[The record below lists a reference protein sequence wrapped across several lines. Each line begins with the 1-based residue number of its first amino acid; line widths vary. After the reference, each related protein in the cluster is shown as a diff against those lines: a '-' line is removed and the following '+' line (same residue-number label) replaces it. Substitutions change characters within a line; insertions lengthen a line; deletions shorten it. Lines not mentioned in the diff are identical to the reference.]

1 MSLGT
6 GRGYDNL
13 SQIWWMSGDNIS
25 ITAHQRRAHWT
36 RWWEKYRKICIY
48 LRRALGDIR
57 TFYVAGRRR
66 LDTRVCHLPS
76 RSRGLLKRNSRYKMA
91 RAVTDGRYWAS
102 LLIEM
107 RSLAWDSERWE
118 GGSDYRGV
126 FCELSHTRAARNSQT
141 HIRNDPR
148 DDINDSNDAT
158 DPVDDDSVTNYTR
171 MIIIS
176 RGQKD
181 WKTTG
186 SGFHLFI
193 KRFMCVASSN
203 AVSRLCFE
211 MSNHL

>member
-1 MSLGT
+1 M
-6 GRGYDNL
+6 
-13 SQIWWMSGDNIS
+13 
-25 ITAHQRRAHWT
+25 
-36 RWWEKYRKICIY
+36 
-48 LRRALGDIR
+48 
-57 TFYVAGRRR
+57 
-66 LDTRVCHLPS
+66 
-76 RSRGLLKRNSRYKMA
+76 
-91 RAVTDGRYWAS
+91 
-102 LLIEM
+102 
-107 RSLAWDSERWE
+107 
-118 GGSDYRGV
+118 